1 MIFNSKVFFEILTFD
16 RYNTNDVYN
25 RARIRYEEKDGHFC
39 KDQTIESKGLENQI
53 EEIKIFC
60 NKIPYRY
67 ERDKKTYSF
76 ECYRKICIYEEGG
89 THQAHNFHDPQ
100 KFKFIMSTTNKLI
113 YPQDVKNFVYP
124 YSEIYDTN
132 TPVFILSSD
141 CRYNNE
147 IYFNLRPLGKEEIV
161 VDTNIR
167 QIYPKNADFGMI
179 PKGLTN
185 LLLKGDNCIL
195 R

>member
-16 RYNTNDVYN
+16 RYNTNDGYN
-25 RARIRYEEKDGHFC
+25 RARIRDEEKSGYFY

-67 ERDKKTYSF
+67 ERDKKTYNF
-76 ECYRKICIYEEGG
+76 ECYRTIRIYEESR
-89 THQAHNFHDPQ
+89 PQ
-100 KFKFIMSTTNKLI
+100 HAKDFLDSEKFKFIMSTTNKLI

-132 TPVFILSSD
+132 TPVFILSSKWHRD
-141 CRYNNE
+141 E

-161 VDTNIR
+161 VDTNMC